1 MKLKKIIALEFEKN
15 LISYSLCGEEKYP
28 YDVYNPILYRIEQ
41 NAINS
46 FAPILLPYYTLNK
59 SLTNY

>member
-15 LISYSLCGEEKYP
+15 LISYSVCREEKYP
-28 YDVYNPILYRIEQ
+28 YDVYNPILYRIE
-41 NAINS
+41 
-46 FAPILLPYYTLNK
+46 TLNK